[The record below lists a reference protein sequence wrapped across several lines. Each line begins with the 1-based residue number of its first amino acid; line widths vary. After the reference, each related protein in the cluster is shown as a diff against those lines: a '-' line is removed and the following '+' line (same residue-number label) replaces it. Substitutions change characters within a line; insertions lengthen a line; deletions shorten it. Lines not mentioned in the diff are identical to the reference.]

1 MTESKNPVIQA
12 TSNYMPV
19 LITREKFSELSGLPI
34 GVVIGMCNKNWL
46 PCMTLG
52 KRSLVNLA
60 LLNKRALEKEF
71 T

>member
-1 MTESKNPVIQA
+1 MTEMVKQVTQS

-19 LITREKFSELSGLPI
+19 LITRERFSEISGLPI
-34 GVVIGMCNKNWL
+34 GVVVGMCNKNWL

-52 KRSLVNLA
+52 KRSLINLA

>member
-1 MTESKNPVIQA
+1 MTEMVKQVTQV

-19 LITREKFSELSGLPI
+19 LVTREKFSEMSGLPI
-34 GVVIGMCNKNWL
+34 GVVVGMCNKSWL

-52 KRSLVNLA
+52 KRSLINLA